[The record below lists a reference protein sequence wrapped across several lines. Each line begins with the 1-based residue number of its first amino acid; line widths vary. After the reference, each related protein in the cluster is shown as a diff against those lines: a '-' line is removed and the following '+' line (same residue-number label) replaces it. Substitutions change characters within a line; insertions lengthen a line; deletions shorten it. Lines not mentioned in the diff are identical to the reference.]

1 MAKKSYLPKAYAAL
15 LIWLTNF
22 MSYLLANLSR
32 LGVPGYSYESLQA
45 KVTEFRTA
53 QEKAE
58 APNAGKAD
66 RLDRE
71 EKAVAVSKETRKF
84 VNQYLRYNP
93 AVTDDDR
100 VKLGLHVPDPEPTP
114 APVAVTWP
122 VVTRIDSGTILRLT
136 LKYKDSESAVSRAK
150 PDHTTGAEIRHA
162 ILDAP
167 PTSTDDLI
175 HSDFSTRSSYT
186 FIFDE
191 NQRGKTVWFRL
202 RWENTRGQKGPW
214 SELYSAIIP

>member
-1 MAKKSYLPKAYAAL
+1 MTKKDYLPRAYDAL

-22 MSYLLANLSR
+22 LSYVLANLSR
-32 LGVPGYSYESLQA
+32 FAIPGYSYESLQA

-58 APNAGKAD
+58 NPNAGKAD
-66 RLDRE
+66 KLVRT
-71 EKAVAVSKETRKF
+71 EKAADVRKATRSF

-93 AVTDDDR
+93 AVTDEDR
-100 VKLGLHVPDPEPTP
+100 VKLGLTVPDPAPTP
-114 APVAVTWP
+114 APLPVTWP
-122 VVTRIDSGTILRLT
+122 VVRRIDSGTIMRLK
-136 LKYKDSESAVSRAK
+136 LIYRDSQTADSRAK
-150 PDHTTGAEIRHA
+150 PDHTNGAEICYVIR
-162 ILDAP
+162 DTP

-175 HSDFSTRSSYT
+175 HSVFSTHSPYT

-191 NQRGKTVWFRL
+191 PQRGKTIWFRL